1 MSIKLRRVEL
11 SNIRSH
17 KHLVF
22 EPEGEGITA
31 IRGANGAG
39 KSTIVDSI
47 AWTLFGTKPAGV
59 SRASAIY
66 RTGAVWGKEKCFARV
81 EIEVDGQLLKVE
93 RRMISKVGAVEC
105 DVWEVN
111 VDDSGKRTEKHVAG
125 TAVSHVESYLR
136 QRMRMDERGFL
147 AAILVQ
153 QKQVDSLISAT
164 AKERAQVIEK
174 LTGISSIT
182 TALNNARAESNTLK
196 KVASVT
202 VTDEK
207 ELESWKKQKSA
218 LSKELQKKKA
228 SVEKLEKKSVEHSEL
243 AEALRE
249 QVALEQEKFLE
260 VESLRENLVQVEARI
275 HSQEELF
282 ESVLEEKK
290 VKKAA
295 LSKLAAGTNIDVI
308 QEKLSLLRKGLR
320 SKELELA
327 RIKSDIS
334 ELQENKSNAEAI
346 IGKSKIKEHDAA
358 VAARLKSSQK
368 YDSLNSKKSEI
379 KDRIVSLRSDCKKI
393 EKAITVITQG
403 EGTCPTCLQHVSDVS
418 AAVDVLNSQIEK
430 NTQKINQENL
440 ALSKTEDLIAKNENV
455 LKSFDLLLE
464 SFVIVDESS
473 ENIDEKNK
481 IKIGL
486 ESDIKALSVD
496 VDAHEKI
503 YSTARR
509 EEENKNEYKRILSR
523 AEKISNEIDSLKGVQ
538 TNLKEKIQKSGPMS
552 STALSKLRKKYES
565 ENDKSNKASHE
576 FIAASGE
583 LRLIEEKFSNIDA
596 NISRAEDELEKHKEV
611 LRSVEIASTTS
622 KVIEEFRE
630 SRIENSVPVIEAY
643 ASDLLSRFTEGK
655 FKGIRIDPK
664 FNTTVTLP
672 DGSSRAVGLLSGGEL
687 SAAAMALRIAISMLL
702 NGDSSDNL
710 LILDEVL
717 VSQDISRSEIILS
730 TIREVCK
737 GQVVIIAHSS
747 SVDDIADNIVE
758 L

>member
-17 KHLVF
+17 KHLIF

-47 AWTLFGTKPAGV
+47 AWALFGTKPAGV

-93 RRMISKVGAVEC
+93 RRMISKAGAVEC
-105 DVWEVN
+105 DVWEVD
-111 VDDSGKRTEKHVAG
+111 VDSSGKRTEKHVAG

-196 KVASVT
+196 KVASIT

-207 ELESWKKQKSA
+207 ELESWKKQKSV
-218 LSKELQKKKA
+218 LSKELQKKTA
-228 SVEKLEKKSVEHSEL
+228 SVEKLEKKSVESSEL
-243 AEALRE
+243 SETLRE
-249 QVALEQEKFLE
+249 QVALEQEKSLE

-275 HSQEELF
+275 DSQEELF

-295 LSKLAAGTNIDVI
+295 LSKLAAGTNIDAI

-327 RIKSDIS
+327 RIKNDIS
-334 ELQENKSNAEAI
+334 ELQENKNNAEAV

-358 VAARLKSSQK
+358 VDARLKASQK

-379 KDRIVSLRSDCKKI
+379 KDRIASLRSDCKKI
-393 EKAITVITQG
+393 EKAIAVITQG

-430 NTQKINQENL
+430 NTQKISQENL
-440 ALSKTEDLIAKNENV
+440 AMSETEDLIVKNENV

-464 SFVIVDESS
+464 SFAIIDESS
-473 ENIDEKNK
+473 KSLDEKAK

-486 ESDIKALSVD
+486 ESDIKALGVD

-538 TNLKEKIQKSGPMS
+538 ASLKEKIQKSGPMS
-552 STALSKLRKKYES
+552 SAALSKLRKKYES
-565 ENDKSNKASHE
+565 ENDKSSKASHE
-576 FIAASGE
+576 FIAARGE

-596 NISRAEDELEKHKEV
+596 NISRAEDELKKHKEV
-611 LRSVEIASTTS
+611 LRSVEVASTTS

-655 FKGIRIDPK
+655 FKGIKIDPK